1 MSLRQEAETPKEDGA
16 EERGEFLS
24 QAVAFVLILLA
35 LAFLPSISCV
45 VLALPASLIG
55 SILSL
60 EIGVDILPALGYLFV
75 ALGVAL
81 FFLNVRLALRRRS
94 AISFIGGALI
104 VAGLTVGGY
113 VFPSNVV
120 PPKASPFPFVLPTN
134 PFWALLLEIE
144 TYDFLFGLARYF
156 RDVWRALKKRFRAFS
171 RRAS

>member
-35 LAFLPSISCV
+35 LAFLPLISGV
-45 VLALPASLIG
+45 VLALPAYGIG
-55 SILSL
+55 SFLSTK
-60 EIGVDILPALGYLFV
+60 IGVDILPALGYLFV

-81 FFLNVRLALRRRS
+81 FVLNIRLALRRRS
-94 AISFIGGALI
+94 VISFIGGALI
-104 VAGLTVGGY
+104 WSGLCVGGTE
-113 VFPSNVV
+113 FSFLGA
-120 PPKASPFPFVLPTN
+120 PPKASPFSFVLSN
-134 PFWALLLEIE
+134 QWYLCFLLEIE